1 MASSPTSIENQIDS
15 FLEQFKRSASRAM
28 EETAAHHQRS
38 GSYNAC
44 SSSIS
49 RSRSGNLDLE
59 LLEAGYCTIIDG
71 PEGEPPPFRHDN
83 NTNETFAISS
93 GVLAVYYGA
102 IHCDSLLRAAR
113 ASSHRHH
120 WTPFRQPD
128 IRRTV
133 GWTSRGA
140 RDNPSKHGNDKEK
153 VKANAEAA
161 VADEN
166 KITKETIM
174 EPVLENN
181 KEKVKTNIQ
190 VAVADKNIATK
201 EQVVTD
207 AGTKKNEDST
217 SKPKKTVAKVK
228 KVRNS
233 QTSSEPTK
241 LEDNLSQVVE
251 RFKKGCECVED
262 ECFKGLN
269 PEVVYRH
276 RLNIAELT
284 KAEHD
289 MYLMGVTMACLTDPY
304 QTARHT
310 ERRRLRAQ
318 YVYQGRRVCLDAFLY
333 LENCTHY
340 QLKRIRKHLMTHGV
354 TPRVHGNHGK
364 IPHNTFSLET
374 YKIAMKFLKNF
385 IEMQET
391 KQKTKLAKN
400 APLHLPS
407 DLTRKTVHDL
417 YMQYCKKV
425 SPNVKKLGYSTFRRF
440 MKVQFP
446 QVKFAKLE
454 FARSQTA
461 QNHCTTESDARD
473 DTGQRR
479 SPKSEIALEAKGSK
493 ILPLV
498 ITSDLGQTDT
508 YVLTPIRNLHDSC
521 TATYQVTTRGLVL
534 NCYHD

>member
-1 MASSPTSIENQIDS
+1 M
-15 FLEQFKRSASRAM
+15 
-28 EETAAHHQRS
+28 
-38 GSYNAC
+38 
-44 SSSIS
+44 
-49 RSRSGNLDLE
+49 
-59 LLEAGYCTIIDG
+59 
-71 PEGEPPPFRHDN
+71 
-83 NTNETFAISS
+83 
-93 GVLAVYYGA
+93 
-102 IHCDSLLRAAR
+102 
-113 ASSHRHH
+113 
-120 WTPFRQPD
+120 
-128 IRRTV
+128 
-133 GWTSRGA
+133 
-140 RDNPSKHGNDKEK
+140 
-153 VKANAEAA
+153 
-161 VADEN
+161 
-166 KITKETIM
+166 
-174 EPVLENN
+174 
-181 KEKVKTNIQ
+181 
-190 VAVADKNIATK
+190 
-201 EQVVTD
+201 
-207 AGTKKNEDST
+207 
-217 SKPKKTVAKVK
+217 
-228 KVRNS
+228 
-233 QTSSEPTK
+233 
-241 LEDNLSQVVE
+241 
-251 RFKKGCECVED
+251 
-262 ECFKGLN
+262 
-269 PEVVYRH
+269 VYRH

-385 IEMQET
+385 IEMQEA

-461 QNHCTTESDARD
+461 QNHCTTEPDARD

-508 YVLTPIRNLHDSC
+508 YVLTPIRNLHDNC

-534 NCYHD
+534 NCYHTIENKSV